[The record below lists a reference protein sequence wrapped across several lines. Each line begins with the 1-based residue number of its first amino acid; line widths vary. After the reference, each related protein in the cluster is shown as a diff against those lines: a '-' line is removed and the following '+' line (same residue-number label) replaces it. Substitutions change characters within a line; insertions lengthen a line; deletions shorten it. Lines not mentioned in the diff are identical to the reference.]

1 MSSERAPLTPRLT
14 REGGSSEPL
23 GPILRDGLDERR
35 IQSMWQHIDHTPLR
49 RSGWWLSLSFAAMVG
64 LVLFGVTRW
73 HARQNSGQLALVS
86 GSAPIVLAAEE
97 RSQASRFDDGSQ
109 ISLQKGSRL
118 EVLRNDAG
126 SFVTVLRRGDVTF
139 DVQPGG
145 KRHWVVETGDVTV
158 EVVGTRFRV
167 ERQGELAKVSVDHG
181 VVLVRGERVPGGAT
195 RLSAGQSFSLQPAR
209 ASSAATAE
217 PTASAEPK
225 GSAEPKSSA
234 ELKSRAEPSLPASSN
249 SASVSGA
256 APRDVVASEL
266 EAADEARQRGDA
278 AGAIRHF
285 DVAWAGAARGD
296 ARRGLIALSLAR
308 LLIGTQPAKAAR
320 VLRSSLSDMP
330 SALREDALARLV
342 EAESRAGNRAAAQRA
357 ADDYRQRFPAG
368 QRLHEV
374 ERWSEP

>member
-1 MSSERAPLTPRLT
+1 MSSERAPVTPRLT

-23 GPILRDGLDERR
+23 GRILRDGLDERR
-35 IQSMWQHIDHTPLR
+35 IQSMWQRIDHTPLR
-49 RSGWWLSLSFAAMVG
+49 RSGLWLSLSFAAMVG

-73 HARQNSGQLALVS
+73 QARQNSGQLALVS
-86 GSAPIVLAAEE
+86 GGAPIVLAAEE

-109 ISLQKGSRL
+109 VSLQKGSRL

-195 RLSAGQSFSLQPAR
+195 RLTAGQSFSLQPAR
-209 ASSAATAE
+209 ASSSATAE
-217 PTASAEPK
+217 PKASVEPK
-225 GSAEPKSSA
+225 GSAEP
-234 ELKSRAEPSLPASSN
+234 SLPAPSN
-249 SASVSGA
+249 NASVWGA

-285 DVAWAGAARGD
+285 DAAWAGAARGD